1 MGKGFAFRLVL
12 LASFAALAAGCSAP
26 SRRHGQLRRGT
37 FAGRVGFA
45 IQAGAFSKAENAARL
60 ASSLSASGLEATY
73 YKAQAGLF
81 KVQIGN
87 FKSREKASS
96 EARRLKDSGKI
107 GDYLVVS
114 PQEFAVAHLGDRG
127 ENYLRRSLVE
137 TAAGFIGT
145 PYLWG
150 GQSAEKGFDCS
161 GLVMTVYRL
170 NGIEIPRNSGAQY
183 DACGADKVHEPEEGD
198 LVFFAPSSGSG
209 VGHVGI
215 YSGGGKFIHA
225 PSAGKSIR
233 EDSLSISY
241 FRVRYKGSCSCL

>member
-1 MGKGFAFRLVL
+1 MGKDFACRLFA
-12 LASFAALAAGCSAP
+12 LAAAVALAAGCSAP
-26 SRRHGQLRRGT
+26 ARRHGQVRRGA
-37 FAGRVGFA
+37 FAGRVGFT
-45 IQAGAFSKAENAARL
+45 IQAGAFSRAENAARL
-60 ASSLSASGLEATY
+60 ASSLSSSGLEATY
-73 YKAQAGLF
+73 YKSKAGLF

-87 FKSREKASS
+87 FKSKDKASS

-114 PQEFAVAHLGDRG
+114 PQEFAVAHLSDKG
-127 ENYLRRSLVE
+127 EAYLRRSLVD

-183 DACGADKVHEPEEGD
+183 DACGADKGHEPEEGD
-198 LVFFAPSSGSG
+198 LVFFSPASGG
-209 VGHVGI
+209 GIGHVGI
-215 YSGGGKFIHA
+215 YSGDGKFIHA
-225 PSAGKSIR
+225 PSVGKSIR
-233 EDSLSISY
+233 EDSLSVSY
-241 FRVRYKGSCSCL
+241 FRVRYKGSCSCM